1 MFNKKRLSVITSLFV
16 ALFLV
21 AGISNLQ
28 AQDNTIVEVINNS
41 ENHTV
46 FANLLNET
54 GLNEVVSQEG
64 PYTVVAPTDEAF
76 ENMDA
81 NLEELKANPDSL
93 QNVVISHL
101 FQGEVPA
108 SDAEASLGV
117 EITDGDIHASNGLV
131 HISNEVIQNE

>member
-16 ALFLV
+16 SLFLF

-28 AQDNTIVEVINNS
+28 AQDNTIIEVINNS

-54 GLNEVVSQEG
+54 GLSDVVSQEG
-64 PYTVVAPTDEAF
+64 PYTVVAPTDQAF

-93 QNVVISHL
+93 QSVVISHL
-101 FQGEVPA
+101 FKGEVTA
-108 SDAEASLGV
+108 SNAESSLGV
-117 EITDGDIHASNGLV
+117 EITEGDIPASNGVV
-131 HISNEVIQNE
+131 HISSDVIEE